1 MKQDILTF
9 LSQRSPHRQ
18 SNPKAFFDAP
28 ILEEGGNQL
37 KREERQK
44 LMERYLATPMGIRGK
59 GSYTD
64 RFDCSPRLSTCDE
77 ELLMRKIKAGNYG
90 KWYLQPQDYNKRIDV
105 LNQKIQRKI
114 YKVKHPEEII

>member
-1 MKQDILTF
+1 MQKMKQDILTF

-18 SNPKAFFDAP
+18 QNPKAFLDAS
-28 ILEEGGNQL
+28 ILVEGGNQL

-44 LMERYLATPMGIRGK
+44 LMERYLITPQGTLAK
-59 GSYTD
+59 GSNTD

-77 ELLMRKIKAGNYG
+77 ELLMRKMKAGNYG

-105 LNQKIQRKI
+105 LNQKI
-114 YKVKHPEEII
+114 